1 MAGSINCQKS
11 KQQVWDER
19 SGPKVNISDT
29 GFGLLFLDGGSLD
42 FLPVSEKRMA
52 GAGGADPGARE
63 EAAGAGGAVL
73 PLPGCLHCSLS
84 SLLSLLRLEGGD
96 NREKSFSPSLRE
108 LQPGC
113 AGLPC
118 LGGLLPG
125 QWILASAPECV

>member
-52 GAGGADPGARE
+52 GAGGA
-63 EAAGAGGAVL
+63 VL

-113 AGLPC
+113 ASLPC

-125 QWILASAPECV
+125 QWILASALECV